1 MHHPFCVKLLFPK
14 WLWLN
19 MQKVWSFNFPS
30 FADLL
35 MAEGGEGR
43 RVEEMGT
50 LDFSAQL
57 SSIMYEEQNLIVVG
71 LLFDPKKI

>member
-1 MHHPFCVKLLFPK
+1 MH
-14 WLWLN
+14 
-19 MQKVWSFNFPS
+19 KVWSFNFPS

-35 MAEGGEGR
+35 MAEGGE
-43 RVEEMGT
+43 ELKKMGT